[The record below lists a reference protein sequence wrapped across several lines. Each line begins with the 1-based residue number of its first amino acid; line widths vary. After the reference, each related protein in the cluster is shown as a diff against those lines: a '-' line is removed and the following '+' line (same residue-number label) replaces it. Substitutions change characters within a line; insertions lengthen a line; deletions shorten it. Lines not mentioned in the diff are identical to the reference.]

1 MRMTILG
8 NGTLLALIAKK
19 YLSLK
24 LKRALIIGQPQRSNP
39 MTESTLKIGDIIK
52 AKFTPA
58 FDDEVE
64 IIGRV
69 REFKG
74 EMICCNEINSES
86 PFFCFEHEAVKINL
100 PEAVVKSLG
109 EVS

>member
-1 MRMTILG
+1 MIE
-8 NGTLLALIAKK
+8 KPV
-19 YLSLK
+19 LK
-24 LKRALIIGQPQRSNP
+24 V
-39 MTESTLKIGDIIK
+39 GDIIK

-58 FDDEVE
+58 FSDEVE

-86 PFFCFEHEAVKINL
+86 PFFCLEHEAVKINL